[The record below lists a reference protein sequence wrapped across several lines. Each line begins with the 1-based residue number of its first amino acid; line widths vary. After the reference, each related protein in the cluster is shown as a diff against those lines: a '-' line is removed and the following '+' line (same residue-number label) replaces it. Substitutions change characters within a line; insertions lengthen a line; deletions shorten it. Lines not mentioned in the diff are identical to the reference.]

1 MPQTFNV
8 GSRSAFVTLTAWL
21 FIVVASLASASA
33 LVQNAQVAANLP
45 LWRAGI
51 ASLPPVTGWLLHYL
65 PWLVGVGVVASLALL
80 VCAVGLL
87 LRMEWARR
95 TAIALL
101 ALAIVGNLAGLWVQ
115 HEVVHALVQ
124 ATLTRGA
131 LPAQAAGVFGGMAT
145 AAQVMAVLVTL
156 AACVALAWLIRRLM
170 SDAVRQEFC

>member
-45 LWRAGI
+45 LWRAGM

-65 PWLVGVGVVASLALL
+65 PWLVGAGVVASLALL

-131 LPAQAAGVFGGMAT
+131 LPAQAAGAFGGMAT